1 MIPGVDPAG
10 TALRHEPIF
19 LEGRAPLIVP
29 PEARALGL
37 KAGQIIPAVVQ
48 SDGLKLQL
56 DQQEEALT
64 LRAPGSWNLQLGQTV
79 MLRALPQTSGA
90 WALQPVT
97 TPATASPESVAAA
110 PTSEL
115 IRLAQRGGGLG
126 QLSALFAS
134 GDLARWL
141 ATDASAQAGATQGP
155 AVWREAVLAQLRL
168 LQRDMGSL
176 TPASLR
182 QAVLAS
188 GLGAEAFMAQGLP
201 PGGSA
206 GAPDMKTLLRRL
218 LRGLSEVS
226 GQAVSAIKGALDDI
240 EAAQLET
247 VAAQSQGQVVFSV
260 MIPFADAGPFEFKFR
275 QTGVDEDDP
284 ESSFVVDVHSRHSGL
299 GPLWLS
305 TVVKK
310 TSQIELK
317 MWAER
322 PEVARLARQNGRDLQ
337 FELRSHGLALRA
349 FEVVAGPRPEHGA
362 DSAAPPA
369 PHTGSGVNI
378 LV

>member
-1 MIPGVDPAG
+1 MIPGVDPTG

-37 KAGQIIPAVVQ
+37 RAGQIIPAVLE

-56 DQQEEALT
+56 EQQEEALT

-90 WALQPVT
+90 WALQPVV
-97 TPATASPESVAAA
+97 TPPPASTDTPSTA

-115 IRLAQRGGGLG
+115 IRLAQRGGGLS
-126 QLSALFAS
+126 QLSSLFAS

-141 ATDASAQAGATQGP
+141 AMDPAAQTVAAQGP
-155 AVWREAVLAQLRL
+155 TVWREALLAQLRL
-168 LQRDMGSL
+168 LQRDMSSL
-176 TPASLR
+176 TPATLR

-201 PGGSA
+201 PGGTA

-218 LRGLSEVS
+218 LRSLSEVS
-226 GQAVSAIKGALDDI
+226 GQAVSAIRGALDDI

-247 VAAQSQGQVVFSV
+247 VAAQSQGQVIFSV

-275 QTGVDEDDP
+275 KTGVSEDDA

-310 TSQIELK
+310 TSHIELK

-322 PEVARLARQNGRDLQ
+322 SEVARLARQNGRDLQ
-337 FELRSHGLALRA
+337 FELRTHGLTLKA
-349 FEVVAGPRPEHGA
+349 FEVITGPRPDHSPELTPEPTP
-362 DSAAPPA
+362 S
-369 PHTGSGVNI
+369 TGTGVNI